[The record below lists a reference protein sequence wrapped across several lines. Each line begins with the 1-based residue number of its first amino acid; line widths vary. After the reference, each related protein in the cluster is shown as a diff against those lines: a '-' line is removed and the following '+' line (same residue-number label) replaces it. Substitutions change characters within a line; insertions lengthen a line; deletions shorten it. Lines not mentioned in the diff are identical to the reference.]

1 MLILG
6 VPALIVHLA
15 SNALTK
21 ALQSY
26 SRSRLEEYCADRGHP
41 ERADEVAHLDERTE
55 HAAEAIAV
63 LSGLLLAALIGV
75 ALDQWRRPPSAEL
88 LILIILLVGGAGYVL
103 AGVLGEVLAE
113 PILYAFWPATPAIL
127 KAAWPLTKGFE
138 ALQSL
143 VERFAG
149 NPENGPR
156 PASV

>member
-15 SNALTK
+15 SIALTK

-41 ERADEVAHLDERTE
+41 ERADEVTHLDERAE
-55 HAAEAIAV
+55 QAAEAIAV

-88 LILIILLVGGAGYVL
+88 LILLILLVGGAGYMM

-113 PILYAFWPATPAIL
+113 PILHAFWPVTSAIL
-127 KAAWPLTKGFE
+127 KGAWPLTRGFQ
-138 ALQSL
+138 ALQAV

-149 NPENGPR
+149 NPENGP
-156 PASV
+156 